1 MFLEQAAGAQFT
13 RKARMQHHVH
23 LHLSLFWH
31 FSLEFLQTK
40 SNKKI
45 RACKC
50 KTCPANST
58 TSWTVTASVVNKVFD
73 LWCVQPKA
81 IDKLSNKNQSMIS
94 KDCVVNTDFCC
105 QCASN
110 QVDPREWNS
119 PDQMSFNF
127 PVVRRMDFNACN
139 ANVNKVLVE
148 QFEKQFNPDQNK

>member
-1 MFLEQAAGAQFT
+1 
-13 RKARMQHHVH
+13 MQHHVH

-81 IDKLSNKNQSMIS
+81 IAVDCRIKLANMTSNKTI
-94 KDCVVNTDFCC
+94 NTADLCC
-105 QCASN
+105 NCLSHNMCIGKCKSSVQL
-110 QVDPREWNS
+110 
-119 PDQMSFNF
+119 SFNI
-127 PVVRRMDFNACN
+127 PLVRRTLFDAHDKSTADADM
-139 ANVNKVLVE
+139 LLLE
-148 QFEKQFNPDQNK
+148 QSEKHFDLDRKKQLPTRDRDSR